1 MKRRPMSNAPVA
13 STAPGPLSPT
23 VFHILLALAQQQRH
37 GYGIMLEAA
46 TLSAGAVRLPPAT
59 LYRSLQQL
67 LDQAWIEESDERPDA
82 TLDDERRRY
91 YRLTDRGRDAL
102 RGESRRLA
110 ALVVTAKARR
120 LIPAKDARPRPG
132 AAT

>member
-1 MKRRPMSNAPVA
+1 MKRRAPQPSAPVA
-13 STAPGPLSPT
+13 APGPLSPA
-23 VFHILLALAQQQRH
+23 VFHILLALARQELH

-67 LDQAWIEESDERPDA
+67 LDRGWIEESDERPDP

-91 YRLTDRGRDAL
+91 YRLTGRGRDAL
-102 RGESRRLA
+102 RGESQRLA
-110 ALVVTAKARR
+110 TLVATAKARR
-120 LIPAKDARPRPG
+120 LIPARDARRE